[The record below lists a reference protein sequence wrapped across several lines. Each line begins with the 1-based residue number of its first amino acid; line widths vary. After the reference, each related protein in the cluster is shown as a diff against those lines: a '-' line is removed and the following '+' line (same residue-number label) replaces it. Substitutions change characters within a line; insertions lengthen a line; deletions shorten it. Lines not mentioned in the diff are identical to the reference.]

1 MTMFTT
7 FEAVAFGFDITLTLT
22 AALIEALHFTAVD
35 MTIKLLTVIQR
46 Y

>member
-7 FEAVAFGFDITLTLT
+7 FEAAAFGFDITLTLT
-22 AALIEALHFTAVD
+22 TALIEAIHFTAVD
-35 MTIKLLTVIQR
+35 MTIKLLTVIRR